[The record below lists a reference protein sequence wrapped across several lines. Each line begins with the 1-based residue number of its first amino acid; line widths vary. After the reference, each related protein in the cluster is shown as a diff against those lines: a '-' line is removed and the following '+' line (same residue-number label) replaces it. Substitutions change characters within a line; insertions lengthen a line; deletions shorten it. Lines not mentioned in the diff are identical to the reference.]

1 MSQLAGKVAIVTGAA
16 RGLGRAYA
24 EAMARE
30 GAAIFACDI
39 NSCDDTVAAIEA
51 AGGRGVACGWLEDK
65 YGFSWQIVPR
75 EYVKLLRSKDKKK
88 VVAMNA
94 VMMEMVK
101 LDMGALRKAYN
112 GKKV

>member
-1 MSQLAGKVAIVTGAA
+1 MDQKEVDRLWAT
-16 RGLGRAYA
+16 L
-24 EAMARE
+24 
-30 GAAIFACDI
+30 
-39 NSCDDTVAAIEA
+39 T

-75 EYVKLLRSKDKKK
+75 EYVKLSRSKDRKK

-101 LDMGALRKAYN
+101 LDMGALRKAYRE
-112 GKKV
+112 G